1 MLINIDI
8 LKKNYVCKFKTGEV
22 DNNYILERMVNHFYK
37 RPICLYD
44 LENFHMEL
52 RVFSLDD
59 LFTRLGD
66 GVTGKDITA
75 ELYRFLNMTN
85 TMMMNIIN
93 RFNKFF
99 DEEQRG
105 IPKERMEFYKEFF
118 LMDKEYK
125 PEIKQ

>member
-1 MLINIDI
+1 
-8 LKKNYVCKFKTGEV
+8 
-22 DNNYILERMVNHFYK
+22 
-37 RPICLYD
+37 
-44 LENFHMEL
+44 
-52 RVFSLDD
+52 
-59 LFTRLGD
+59 
-66 GVTGKDITA
+66 
-75 ELYRFLNMTN
+75 MTN
-85 TMMMNIIN
+85 TMMMNIID